1 MAVGSSNAFLEV
13 LFESESTNIFT
24 EKKIKAFSLWIDKH
38 MLEDELKYV
47 LCVVNKRFCS
57 SRFWNLGISFLSL
70 RLAADTA
77 LKFLQAICTK
87 ILTVLQ

>member
-1 MAVGSSNAFLEV
+1 MPFLRFCLKVRV
-13 LFESESTNIFT
+13 LIYLQ
-24 EKKIKAFSLWIDKH
+24 KKRLKLSLYGLRKTCWR
-38 MLEDELKYV
+38 MSLNNV